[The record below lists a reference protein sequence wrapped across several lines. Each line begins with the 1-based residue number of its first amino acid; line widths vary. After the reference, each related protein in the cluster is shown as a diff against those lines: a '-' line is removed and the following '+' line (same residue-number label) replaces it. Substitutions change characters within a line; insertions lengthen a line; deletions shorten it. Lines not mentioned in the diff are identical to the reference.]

1 MAEPSGR
8 IVRQSRK
15 FTNER
20 RLTGVYIHLGNGVI
34 VNSSDVI
41 AIMDLE
47 STSMSANTREF
58 LKIVEEEGFVRSV
71 SDEIPKTFIV
81 CEIDGQSVVYISNIS
96 SRALMGRTEK
106 YK

>member
-1 MAEPSGR
+1 M
-8 IVRQSRK
+8 
-15 FTNER
+15 
-20 RLTGVYIHLGNGVI
+20 YIHLGNGVI

-58 LKIVEEEGFVRSV
+58 LKIVEEEGFVRNV